1 MSNSPSDYTPRPMSN
16 RTTYALGALALVL
29 IALIVVFAYRWGGGQ
44 EAEVRNDGY
53 GPVRNAAVTAA
64 LQSDGGVRLGRPDAP
79 KTIEVYEDPMC
90 PACGH
95 LETLYGQELAQK
107 LDEGKLAIRYRFV
120 NFLDPKSS
128 SGDYSTRAIAALQCV
143 AETGSGVTYSKFH
156 DTIFTTRQPDEGS
169 ELTDDE
175 LLTIATE
182 SGATEPAR
190 TCISEGARIAEVK
203 NQAPG
208 TLEDLKAALDGD
220 AATPSVFD
228 VATKIDV
235 NEPDWVQQLAP

>member
-1 MSNSPSDYTPRPMSN
+1 MSNSSPDYTPRPMSN

-29 IALIVVFAYRWGGGQ
+29 IALIVVFAYRWGSRE
-44 EAEVRNDGY
+44 EAQVRNDGY
-53 GPVRNAAVTAA
+53 GTVHNEAVTAA
-64 LQSDGGVRLGRPDAP
+64 LQSDGGVRLGHPEAP

-90 PACGH
+90 PSCGT

-107 LDEGKLAIRYRFV
+107 LDEGKLAVRYRFV

-143 AETGSGVTYSKFH
+143 AETGSGPTYSKFH
-156 DTIFTTRQPDEGS
+156 ETLFTTRQPDEGS
-169 ELTDDE
+169 ELSDDE

-190 TCISEGARIAEVK
+190 ECITSGARRGQIAD
-203 NQAPG
+203 QAAA
-208 TLEDLKAALDGD
+208 TLDDLTAALDGA

>member
-1 MSNSPSDYTPRPMSN
+1 MSNSPSDYTPRPMSS

-29 IALIVVFAYRWGGGQ
+29 IALIVVFAYRWGGRE
-44 EAEVRNDGY
+44 EAQVRNDGY
-53 GPVRNAAVTAA
+53 GSVRNEAVTAA
-64 LQSDGGVRLGRPDAP
+64 PQSDGGVRLGRPEAP

-90 PACGH
+90 PSCGT

-143 AETGSGVTYSKFH
+143 ADTGSGVTYSKFH
-156 DTIFTTRQPDEGS
+156 EALFTTRQPDEGS
-169 ELTDDE
+169 ELSDDE

-182 SGATEPAR
+182 SGAAEPAR
-190 TCISEGARIAEVK
+190 ECITTGARRGQVSD
-203 NQAPG
+203 QATA
-208 TLEDLKAALDGD
+208 TLDELTAALDGA